1 LNGRLR
7 LHADRRR
14 AACRLL
20 HIYAHRRARRQRR
33 GELEREDLVGN
44 GDLGQRCR
52 KVGWR
57 RQYLAGQRLADLLG
71 EHFHAE
77 AHKPARR
84 RRDGRGGVL
93 SSLGLEGDL
102 HVSGQAPLLRQEAGA
117 AMMRGFGLTM
127 VNS

>member
-1 LNGRLR
+1 LR

-20 HIYAHRRARRQRR
+20 HINAHRRARRQRR

-44 GDLGQRCR
+44 RNLGQRSR
-52 KVGWR
+52 KVRWR
-57 RQYLAGQRLADLLG
+57 GQHLAGQRLADLLG

-77 AHKPARR
+77 AHKPGRR
-84 RRDGRGGVL
+84 RRDGRSGVL

-102 HVSGQAPLLRQEAGA
+102 HVSGHTPLLRQEAGV
-117 AMMRGFGLTM
+117 AMMRGFGLTS